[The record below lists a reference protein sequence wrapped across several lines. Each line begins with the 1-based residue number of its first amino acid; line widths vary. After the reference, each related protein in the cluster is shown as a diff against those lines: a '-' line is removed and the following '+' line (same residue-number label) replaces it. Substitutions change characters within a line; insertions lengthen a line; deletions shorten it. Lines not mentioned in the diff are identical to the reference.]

1 VNFAVLQIMILV
13 IVGLV
18 GMTVAQLPSFA
29 FRTPADYI
37 AQMEVIHAKYDPAI
51 GAGAVA
57 ILERLQIFNIFTA
70 WWFSAL
76 LVLLV
81 TSIIVC
87 TLNRTPK
94 LWRTSVGIRV
104 VQPDPFYSPILP
116 DRAAL
121 SGVHVDAV
129 RVALRRSHFRIREAQ
144 VDGVHY
150 LYGYRHRWTKL
161 ATLISHLGLILF
173 LVAAAVT
180 SRFGFESGILLTN
193 GESQPVQAIGTPGL
207 LVVKSYGFADPTA
220 PDGTVLD
227 YTTDLAVYQDG
238 QMLARKVIRVNDPLS
253 VGGFTF
259 HQNGFRPAPD
269 IVIRDSKGQP
279 LWDGPVALD
288 DSVAGSPHGVMSV
301 PGEDN
306 IGLEMLLTKAS
317 DGTTGV
323 LFLPYRA
330 TGLNPD
336 GTPITQSLTPFFVP
350 IGGIAGS
357 PDTDFYVQLLDV
369 QNATILVAKQDPGQ
383 DIVWFAFLSL
393 ITGLLITFYL
403 PRRRIWARLDPSGE
417 LRIVGRSDR
426 YVDFRRE
433 FGRLLDDLVAA
444 RQSPGLLNQT
454 AASAG

>member
-1 VNFAVLQIMILV
+1 VLQIIILV
-13 IVGLV
+13 IVGV
-18 GMTVAQLPSFA
+18 IGMTVTQLPDFA
-29 FRTPADYI
+29 FRTTADYI
-37 AQMEVIHAKYDPAI
+37 AQMEIIHAKYDPAI
-51 GAGAVA
+51 GAGAVS
-57 ILERLQIFNIFTA
+57 ILERLQVFNIFTA

-81 TSIIVC
+81 ISIIVC

-94 LWRTSVGIRV
+94 LWRTSAEIRV
-104 VQPDPFYSPILP
+104 VQPYPFYNPILP
-116 DRAAL
+116 DRAAV
-121 SGVHVDAV
+121 SGMDAGSV
-129 RVALRRSHFRIREAQ
+129 RAALRRSHFHIREAEVNGIQ
-144 VDGVHY
+144 Y
-150 LYGYRHRWTKL
+150 FYGDRHRWTKM

-180 SRFGFESGILLTN
+180 SRLGFESGIELTT

-207 LVVKSYGFADPTA
+207 LVVKSFGFSDPTA
-220 PDGTVLD
+220 ADGTVLD
-227 YTTDLAVYQDG
+227 YTTDLGVYQDG
-238 QMLARKVIRVNDPLS
+238 QLLARKVIRVNDPLS

-279 LWDGPVALD
+279 LWTGPVALD
-288 DSVAGSPHGVMSV
+288 DSAAGSPHGTMSV
-301 PGEDN
+301 PGEGN

-317 DGTTGV
+317 DGTEGV
-323 LFLPYRA
+323 LFLPYRS

-350 IGGIAGS
+350 IGGVGGS
-357 PDTDFYVQLLDV
+357 PDTSFYVQLLDV
-369 QNATILVAKQDPGQ
+369 QNATILVAKEDPGQ
-383 DIVWFAFLSL
+383 PIVWFAFLSL

-403 PRRRIWARLDPSGE
+403 PRRRIWARLEPSGE
-417 LRIVGRSDR
+417 LRIVGRSER

-444 RQSPGLLNQT
+444 RQAPVVLVPT
-454 AASAG
+454 AN